1 MQWPIPLRKR
11 FHVSCALPRDCHWRN
26 PAGPRV
32 LLLDHLSASL
42 GAPNNDGVRAVS
54 VAVRTQPPR
63 PERTSE
69 MTERPNCDRR
79 WRIQAATDEGL
90 LPQDAREAN
99 GWAEYAEDG
108 CMVKNIRINRQPNA
122 CFSRPID
129 LKFERALLGI
139 VRGRKAAPSVS
150 IYQGI
155 DDVSVAG
162 LARVL
167 LGSHE
172 GANSSIESPSE
183 INYLAGRLVAGE
195 RWRYAPPAGHAVL
208 RTAVCKGAVRAPDRI
223 EQGELA
229 IFAPSEAAVEFLA
242 EVDTEFMRVRRC
254 RIRTISCWATI
265 QSTLAQMRWQG
276 ASTTS
281 AKSARSLSGRPGL
294 GVYNL
299 GAALPSESTR

>member
-1 MQWPIPLRKR
+1 
-11 FHVSCALPRDCHWRN
+11 
-26 PAGPRV
+26 
-32 LLLDHLSASL
+32 
-42 GAPNNDGVRAVS
+42 
-54 VAVRTQPPR
+54 
-63 PERTSE
+63 

-242 EVDTEFMRVRRC
+242 EVDTEFMRGSAMPHPHDLVLGYY
-254 RIRTISCWATI
+254 SVH
-265 QSTLAQMRWQG
+265 
-276 ASTTS
+276 TS
-281 AKSARSLSGRPGL
+281 ADALARGEHHIREIRAELVRQARLGRL
-294 GVYNL
+294 
-299 GAALPSESTR
+299 